1 MKLKF
6 YLTVNSRGSV
16 KTTKTKPALDWD
28 EIAIN
33 CNLELP
39 DALFK
44 KPSME
49 ATIIIPDEAAL
60 PQIITAETANNI
72 KEAIEQAAGINVRIS
87 FPEIDK

>member
-6 YLTVNSRGSV
+6 YLIANSRGGI
-16 KTTKTKPALDWD
+16 KTTKSKPDLNWN
-28 EIAIN
+28 EVAIS